1 MPDLRL
7 YVDMDEIYDE
17 MDRSDKRQ
25 MAEWLYDDGIL
36 QSHSNP
42 EIRRLVRGD
51 EESLGEAE
59 LRDNL
64 MKLWNGHYRLS
75 NEDEEIIKKIA
86 NKL

>member
-1 MPDLRL
+1 MPYLRL
-7 YVDMDEIYDE
+7 HVDMDEIYDD

-25 MAEWLYDDGIL
+25 MAEWLYDDGTL
-36 QSHSNP
+36 TKQPNP

-51 EESLGEAE
+51 EESLGEEE

-64 MKLWNGHYRLS
+64 LKLSNGHYRLS

>member
-1 MPDLRL
+1 MAYVRIDVDL
-7 YVDMDEIYDE
+7 DEVYNE
-17 MDRSDKRQ
+17 MDRRDKQ
-25 MAEWLYDDGIL
+25 TMAEWLYDDGIL

-42 EIRRLVRGD
+42 EIRKLVRSD
-51 EESLGEAE
+51 EESPGEYE
-59 LRDNL
+59 LRNNL

>member
-1 MPDLRL
+1 MPYLRL
-7 YVDMDEIYDE
+7 HVDIDKIYDE

-36 QSHSNP
+36 GKHPNP
-42 EIRRLVRGD
+42 DIRRLVRG
-51 EESLGEAE
+51 EEETPGETE

-64 MKLWNGHYRLS
+64 TKLWNGHFRLS